1 MRLHRTAAI
10 ALTVGFVAVTS
21 YTLHADV
28 RADEKTRIEFAG
40 MMGRMMNLFGGKAA
54 REGITSTV
62 AVKGDRKATLNDSTG
77 QIVDLAEEKIYDLD
91 LKKKN
96 YTVTTFADIRR
107 RMEEARK
114 KAAEEMRKEQ
124 AKPQPAAE
132 PSQPPPENN
141 MEVDFEIK
149 NTGEKKVV
157 NGFDTHQAL
166 MIVTLREKG
175 KTLEQSGGLVMT
187 SDMWLTPK
195 IPAMKEVAEFD
206 MRYAQKLFGPMVA
219 GASAEQMASVMAMY
233 PMLKPAM
240 ERMSKEGAKLE
251 GTPVLTTITTDAVK
265 SAEQLAEEA
274 KQRES
279 SSSSTDSRPTPSGG
293 IGGLLGGI
301 AKKAAAKKVAGGGD
315 DQGKARVT
323 FMTST
328 TEILKVVTD
337 VTAADVAIPAGFK
350 ENR

>member
-1 MRLHRTAAI
+1 MRLQRTAAI
-10 ALTVGFVAVTS
+10 ALTFGFVAVTS

-40 MMGRMMNLFGGKAA
+40 MMGRMMNLFGGKAT

-77 QIVDLAEEKIYDLD
+77 QIVDLVEEKIYDLD

-96 YTVTTFADIRR
+96 YTVTTFAEIRR
-107 RMEEARK
+107 RMEEARR
-114 KAAEEMRKEQ
+114 KAAEEARKEEG
-124 AKPQPAAE
+124 KPKPE
-132 PSQPPPENN
+132 PKASNEPPPENN

-157 NGFDTHQAL
+157 NGFDTHQTL

-175 KTLEQSGGLVMT
+175 KTLEQSGGLVLT
-187 SDMWLTPK
+187 SDMWLTPS

-206 MRYAQKLFGPMVA
+206 LRYAQKLFGPMVA
-219 GASAEQMASVMAMY
+219 GASAEQMATAMAMY

-240 ERMSKEGAKLE
+240 EKMSKEGAKLE

-265 SAEQLAEEA
+265 SAEALAEEA
-274 KQRES
+274 KQKES
-279 SSSSTDSRPTPSGG
+279 SSSSSSDRPTTSGG

-301 AKKAAAKKVAGGGD
+301 AKKAAAKKMAGD
-315 DQGKARVT
+315 DQPKPRVT

-328 TEILKVVTD
+328 TEILKVVTN
-337 VTAADVAIPAGFK
+337 VTAADVAVPAGFK
-350 ENR
+350 ENK